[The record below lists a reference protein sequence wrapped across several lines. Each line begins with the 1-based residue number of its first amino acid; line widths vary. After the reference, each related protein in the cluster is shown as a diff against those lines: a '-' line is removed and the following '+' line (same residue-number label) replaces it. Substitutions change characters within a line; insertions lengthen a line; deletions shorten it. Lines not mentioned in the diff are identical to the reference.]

1 MIVDFYIEK
10 NLKLKPETQTT
21 SNAPRKIRAVIIDD
35 SALVRTIVADL
46 LQSDGRIDV
55 VATGKTGVDCI
66 NLVEQLKP
74 DIITL
79 DVEMPIMDGLTALR
93 ELSKKG
99 IKVAVIMLSVL
110 TQHGAKA
117 TFQALELGAIDFVPK
132 PSSAIKMDTNE
143 IGTLLRTKISDYFE
157 HNIEVTGIKSRVKV
171 KVGNFQENRKQAIRA
186 VGIGTSTGGPNAL
199 HSLFKQIPESFE
211 LPIFVVQH
219 MPAGFTKAFAERL
232 DEISSIKVKEAEHGE
247 IVKSGT
253 AYIAP
258 GNYHMKIHR
267 KDLNIS
273 IELEQGQLVNGH
285 RPSIDV
291 TFDSLN
297 VCYGASLL
305 AVIMT
310 GMGKDG
316 AESIK
321 KLKEIGSPTIAQ
333 DEKTSVVF
341 GMNRQAIDMGGIDHI
356 VPLNDIVPQ
365 MIRIIKERGSYGQNI
380 GS

>member
-1 MIVDFYIEK
+1 MEPSK
-10 NLKLKPETQTT
+10 
-21 SNAPRKIRAVIIDD
+21 KIRAVIIDD

-46 LQSDGRIDV
+46 LQSDGRIEV
-55 VATGKTGVDCI
+55 IGTGKTGLDCLHLI
-66 NLVEQLKP
+66 EKLKP
-74 DIITL
+74 DIVTL
-79 DVEMPIMDGLTALR
+79 DIEMPVMDGITALR
-93 ELSKKG
+93 EISKKG

-117 TFQALELGAIDFVPK
+117 TFQALELGAIDFVAK
-132 PSSAIKMDTNE
+132 PSSAIKMDTDE
-143 IGTLLRTKISDYFE
+143 IGSLLKNKIADYFD
-157 HNIEVTGIKSRVKV
+157 HHHIKHFPSTAQRQKV
-171 KVGNFQENRKQAIRA
+171 KVGNFPDFRKLAVKA

-199 HSLFKQIPESFE
+199 HSLFKQIPEDFD

-232 DEISSIKVKEAEHGE
+232 DEISSIKVKEAEQGE
-247 IVKSGT
+247 IVKNGT

-258 GNYHMKIHR
+258 GNFHMKIHR

-273 IELEQGQLVNGH
+273 IELEQGPLVNGH
-285 RPSIDV
+285 RPSVDF

-297 VCYGASLL
+297 ACYGASLL

-333 DEKTSVVF
+333 DEKSSVVF
-341 GMNRQAIDMGGIDHI
+341 GMNRQAIDLGGIDYI
-356 VPLNDIVPQ
+356 VSLEEIVPQ

>member
-1 MIVDFYIEK
+1 
-10 NLKLKPETQTT
+10 LKTDTQDLTD
-21 SNAPRKIRAVIIDD
+21 SYRKIRAVIIDD

-46 LQSDGRIDV
+46 LQVDGTIDV
-55 VATGKTGVDCI
+55 VATGKTGVDCLQLI
-66 NLVEQLKP
+66 EQYKP
-74 DIITL
+74 DIVTL
-79 DVEMPIMDGLTALR
+79 DVEMPIMDGLTALK
-93 ELSKKG
+93 EISKKG

-132 PSSAIKMDTNE
+132 PSSAIKMDTEE
-143 IGTLLRTKISDYFE
+143 IGNLLRTKISDYFE
-157 HNIEVTGIKSRVKV
+157 HNIKIITKKPRIKV
-171 KVGNFQENRKQAIRA
+171 KVGNFLENRKQSIRA
-186 VGIGTSTGGPNAL
+186 IAIGTSTGGPNAL
-199 HSLFKQIPESFE
+199 HGLFKQIPESFE

-232 DEISSIKVKEAEHGE
+232 DEISVIKVKEAEHGE

-258 GNYHMKIHR
+258 GNFHMKIHR

-297 VCYGASLL
+297 ICYGASLL

-321 KLKEIGSPTIAQ
+321 RLKEIGSPTIAQ

-341 GMNRQAIDMGGIDHI
+341 GMNRQAIDIGGIDHI
-356 VPLNDIVPQ
+356 VPLNEIVPQ